1 MLQARSKMIQ
11 LYTYTFITFEVIF
24 HYRLLEDSD
33 YSYLRYTVTKQVT
46 FELHSSA
53 SSSVRPVS
61 GSKWSQKVSLRN
73 QPHPHDLQRRTFP
86 HNPK

>member
-1 MLQARSKMIQ
+1 MIQ
-11 LYTYTFITFEVIF
+11 LYTHTFIIFEVIF

-33 YSYLRYTVTKQVT
+33 YSSLCYTVNKQVT

-61 GSKWSQKVSLRN
+61 EQMVPKV
-73 QPHPHDLQRRTFP
+73 QPKKPAP
-86 HNPK
+86 SP